1 MKSLRLLER
10 IKNIQSKPE
19 AERIKIMWILVAIFM
34 VGVVAIFIYSL
45 KSIKIENSGKILK
58 GVDELKKEIEM
69 PKIPDFDVNN
79 LKNLPTLPTGEV
91 KGEMDGIEAAEKIRN
106 HFNIPVVYLAAYMD
120 EKTLQRAETTGP
132 FGYILKPFEERELHT
147 TIETTL
153 SKFKI

>member
-1 MKSLRLLER
+1 MPNAKILVVEGEAIVAKDIQNTLKSLGYDAPAIALSGEEAINKSEQIHPDLL
-10 IKNIQSKPE
+10 
-19 AERIKIMWILVAIFM
+19 FM
-34 VGVVAIFIYSL
+34 GIVL
-45 KSIKIENSGKILK
+45 
-58 GVDELKKEIEM
+58 
-69 PKIPDFDVNN
+69 
-79 LKNLPTLPTGEV
+79 

-153 SKFKI
+153 SKFKM